1 MEVNFDSIRS
11 YRDEEAPAVLQKLT
25 EEKQFMNVLATV
37 FPLLLKEALKQ
48 RLFSFRSVSDFQK
61 GLDYPFLKGLE
72 ETKTKGVKLLGTEN
86 IEVSKSY
93 VYVSNHRD
101 IILDSAFFCIKFIE
115 HGMDTVE
122 IAIGDNLLVFPE

>member
-11 YRDEEAPAVLQKLT
+11 YRDEEVPAILRKLT

-37 FPLLLKEALKQ
+37 FPLLPKEALKQ
-48 RLFSFRSVSDFQK
+48 RLLSFRSVSDFQK

-86 IEVSKSY
+86 IEASKSY
-93 VYVSNHRD
+93 VYVSNHRHHPR
-101 IILDSAFFCIKFIE
+101 FRF
-115 HGMDTVE
+115 
-122 IAIGDNLLVFPE
+122 LLYKIHRTRYGHRRDCHRG